1 MEQFFRVSAG
11 VLLTL
16 IVGIMLSKQSKD
28 MMLVLSIAVCCM
40 VVGAVVGYIK
50 PVLDFLSQLKSL
62 ANLESDMVQILLK
75 VMGISLLGEICVLF
89 CNDSGNTAL
98 GKGVQMLETAAILWL
113 SMPLMEA
120 LITLVQ
126 KILGGI

>member
-1 MEQFFRVSAG
+1 
-11 VLLTL
+11 
-16 IVGIMLSKQSKD
+16 
-28 MMLVLSIAVCCM
+28 
-40 VVGAVVGYIK
+40 
-50 PVLDFLSQLKSL
+50 
-62 ANLESDMVQILLK
+62 
-75 VMGISLLGEICVLF
+75 MGISLLGEICVLF